1 MSDGIT
7 TDLQDNIYLTDPD
20 ESAIVVLGADRKLR
34 TLLKDP
40 MLRWPDGFS
49 FGPDGWLYVT
59 CSALHHVIVKSAGH
73 VRSQA
78 PYQIFRFQPGVP
90 GVPGH

>member
-1 MSDGIT
+1 VLQADG
-7 TDLQDNIYLTDPD
+7 
-20 ESAIVVLGADRKLR
+20 RLR

-40 MLRWPDGFS
+40 VLRWPDGFS

-59 CSALHHVIVKSAGH
+59 CSALHHVIFRSADH

-78 PYQIFRFQPGVP
+78 PYQIFRFRPGP
-90 GVPGH
+90 TGIPGH